1 MFPHFMFILY
11 VLSPRGINLNP
22 LYRIWHT
29 FLIATNQEIIFTKKK
44 KKTKTKQTPPPP
56 ITWYKFP
63 VSQFACEYLKK
74 KNIPKHCYNLS
85 SPLCIPF
92 IFYTSFASE
101 ENRQNHSCKCWHGL
115 CKFSL
120 VSFIWLYTFP
130 VFITYS
136 ILFVCFFFLCFS
148 PGCFST
154 SLFRVCH
161 GELCTLFFI
170 FYFFFLPNSSA
181 QRQILL
187 FISCLLLL
195 SFSHHHSL
203 ILSITQFAFSLFAGI
218 ILLSYT
224 RRHMLLILLIENAA
238 DLILIRL

>member
-44 KKTKTKQTPPPP
+44 TKTNQTPPPLQD
-56 ITWYKFP
+56 IKFP

-74 KNIPKHCYNLS
+74 KTNIPKHCYNLS

-120 VSFIWLYTFP
+120 VSFIWLYMFY

-136 ILFVCFFFLCFS
+136 ILFVCFFF
-148 PGCFST
+148 
-154 SLFRVCH
+154 SLFLSR
-161 GELCTLFFI
+161 LFLYFFI
-170 FYFFFLPNSSA
+170 SSVSRRTVYIVLYFFFFFFLPNSSA

-203 ILSITQFAFSLFAGI
+203 ILSITRFAFSLFAGI